1 MDQTTWRSFQ
11 ETVDGILR
19 CLTRL
24 QKKVQRRRLQ
34 WRPQTSPRKRKKKA
48 DPRQKKSSIVT
59 ESVPD
64 ATAGRR
70 WKTQLWSYYHFRNKS
85 HETLKSAH

>member
-19 CLTRL
+19 CLARL

-34 WRPQTSPRKRKKKA
+34 RPPQTSPRKKKKKA
-48 DPRQKKSSIVT
+48 DRRRKSPLLCND
-59 ESVPD
+59 SVPI
-64 ATAGRR
+64 
-70 WKTQLWSYYHFRNKS
+70 
-85 HETLKSAH
+85 